1 MCDYNENVNDYLEQ
15 IIEDLDDCTDEKVI
29 EKICKSVKK
38 IRELLGVDDYT
49 DYDYYDDEYDCDN
62 CNSDECDGCEYESE
76 LHRLHED
83 DEKDE
88 KEELDPLPHYKEED
102 EDCYDDC
109 DELMVREDG
118 RVQIPVKILD
128 EIGVYEGSPVYAVF
142 DESEET
148 ISLFEFYDD
157 AVDYVESHANS
168 YIKEYNGKTVRITVK
183 NFFNKDVVHCE
194 VYPNEGYAV
203 LF

>member
-1 MCDYNENVNDYLEQ
+1 MCDYNESVNDYLEQ

-38 IRELLGVDDYT
+38 IRELLGVDDYEFEC
-49 DYDYYDDEYDCDN
+49 DYDREDEDNDCDN
-62 CNSDECDGCEYESE
+62 CDCDCDECD
-76 LHRLHED
+76 
-83 DEKDE
+83 
-88 KEELDPLPHYKEED
+88 EENQEED
-102 EDCYDDC
+102 ENCYDDC

-118 RVQIPVKILD
+118 RIQIPVKILD

-168 YIKEYNGKTVRITVK
+168 YMKEYNGKTVRITVK
-183 NFFNKDVVHCE
+183 NFFNKDVVHCD
-194 VYPNEGYAV
+194 VYPNEGCAV